1 MDNYTALSDDSFD
14 DFIVSGNCQE
24 KQKSKDIERLKVQT
38 WKFFLEL
45 VVRFLLKN
53 LPEGIHFLIKLKFT
67 ILEFYSLV
75 LIHTFNNFDQKL
87 SNSLRRAEDKVGTF
101 FWNTYV
107 PSFSRG
113 LNRCYILQ
121 LVLMDILWS
130 TLE

>member
-1 MDNYTALSDDSFD
+1 MAGGGLSDDSFD

-24 KQKSKDIERLKVQT
+24 KQNSKDIERLKVQT

-53 LPEGIHFLIKLKFT
+53 LPEGIHFLIKLKFK

-75 LIHTFNNFDQKL
+75 LLHTFNNFDQKL

-101 FWNTYV
+101 FWNTYF